1 MIYDVSVNGVS
12 ITTVGVSLFER
23 RLPVLPDS
31 EEHTLKIAGADGVID
46 FGSTYASRII
56 GLTLEVNASPE
67 QYHATLAKVARMFNA
82 KRGEITLEF
91 SDMPGK
97 YYRATYSGA
106 LALNGST
113 GSRLY
118 DVTLRMNDPW
128 PSGKEQVT
136 EVTVTTSPQT
146 INIASDADVAAK
158 PIIVLTNTGA
168 NVINGFTI
176 TNEYIIE

>member
-1 MIYDVSVNGVS
+1 MIYDVTVNGVS
-12 ITTVGVSLFER
+12 ITTLGVSLFER
-23 RLPVLPDS
+23 RLPVLPEA
-31 EEHTLKIAGADGVID
+31 EEHTVKIAGSDGVVD
-46 FGSTYASRII
+46 FGSTYTTRMI
-56 GLTLEVNASPE
+56 GLTLEINTRPE
-67 QYHATLAKVARMFNA
+67 QYHATLAKVARIFNA
-82 KRGEITLEF
+82 KRGDITLEF

-97 YYRATYSGA
+97 YYRATYAGT

-136 EVTVTTSPQT
+136 EVTITASPQT
-146 INIASDADVAAK
+146 IEIASDADVPAK